1 MGEAMAVTVITRDGA
16 LDALHPD
23 DYREIYDE
31 IRQYDAATN
40 RYGVSLDKFVAL
52 VESSYSKTAWWK
64 WHQGELELTRTMR
77 NELRRGVGMPAMN
90 LTIAEAVAGV
100 DENAEVVQV
109 GGETPN
115 RVVLVGTHEAITLH
129 LNGTIEA
136 VTGRNGA
143 EQSLT
148 PHAAGKAVV
157 TKVTN
162 RAERRSV
169 SLPVTAF
176 ERTNEV
182 RLAAGLSW
190 EEFLG
195 LACERLGSSDRTG

>member
-52 VESSYSKTAWWK
+52 VESSYSKTTWWK

-77 NELRRGVGMPAMN
+77 NELRRGVGMPPMN

-129 LNGTIEA
+129 LNGTIAA
-136 VTGRNGA
+136 VAGLDGA
-143 EQSLT
+143 ARSLT
-148 PHAAGKAVV
+148 PQAAGKAVV
-157 TKVTN
+157 TSVTK
-162 RAERRSV
+162 RLARRSV
-169 SLPVTAF
+169 SLPMTVF
-176 ERTNEV
+176 ERTNEA
-182 RLAAGLSW
+182 RLSAGLSW
-190 EEFLG
+190 EDFLG
-195 LACERLGSSDRTG
+195 LAVQQLGNSSRSG

>member
-77 NELRRGVGMPAMN
+77 NELRRAVGMSEMN

-100 DENAEVVQV
+100 DANAEVVQV
-109 GGETPN
+109 GSDTPR
-115 RVVLVGTHEAITLH
+115 RVVLVGTDEPLTLH
-129 LNGTIEA
+129 LNGA
-136 VTGRNGA
+136 VMASAATD
-143 EQSLT
+143 T
-148 PHAAGKAVV
+148 FVAGKAVV
-157 TKVTN
+157 TSVT
-162 RAERRSV
+162 RRLARRSV
-169 SLPVTAF
+169 SLPMTVF
-176 ERTNEV
+176 ERTNGV
-182 RLAAGLSW
+182 RLSAGLSW
-190 EEFLG
+190 EDFLG
-195 LACERLGSSDRTG
+195 LAEQRLSSSDRSG